1 MSPILGARGGL
12 AASAYG
18 LFAPSLA
25 LNSYESIATANGT
38 GSSGVITFS
47 SIPSTYKH
55 LQIRAIARSTFADTN
70 TYPNI
75 TFNSDTASNYS
86 WHILDGNGSAASAGA
101 GATQTSAGVPTFTA
115 GSSAASI
122 FGAMIM
128 DVLDYADTNK
138 YKTIRYLGGHDQN
151 GSGILR
157 YGSGS
162 WRSTTAISTITFT
175 AIGGANWATNTTFA
189 LYGIKG

>member
-1 MSPILGARGGL
+1 
-12 AASAYG
+12 

-25 LNSYESIATANGT
+25 GSSYESIATANGT

-86 WHILDGNGSAASAGA
+86 WHILDGNGSAVSAGA
-101 GATQTSAGVPTFTA
+101 GASQSTAGVPTFTA
-115 GSSAASI
+115 ANSSANI
-122 FGAMIM
+122 FGVMVLDI
-128 DVLDYADTNK
+128 LDYANTDK
-138 YKTIRYLGGHDQN
+138 YKTIRYFGGHDQN

-157 YGSGS
+157 FGSGS
-162 WRSTTAISTITFT
+162 WRSTSAISTITFT
-175 AIGGANWATNTTFA
+175 AIGSANWATNTSFA